1 MLEEYVDA
9 QEIHLQQFL
18 EQVPLKD
25 LAAQEKLVILM
36 AHAEVGISVWM
47 SYDSLRSR
55 FIYSSFSN

>member
-25 LAAQEKLVILM
+25 LAAQEKRVILM
-36 AHAEVGISVWM
+36 AHAEVGISV
-47 SYDSLRSR
+47 
-55 FIYSSFSN
+55 